1 MNPDQCS
8 RWPRSSDCSSGTR
21 SLGILPGGSAVGGVV
36 SNAVDLDLEGMTCA
50 SCAAR
55 IEKKLNALP
64 GVEATVNF
72 ATHTAHV
79 EVPPGVS
86 ADDCVAA
93 VEKAGYGAAQRHPES
108 EHDHHSDPTL
118 LRRLIVAAVL
128 AVPVVIV
135 SMTMHE
141 SRTATLVAGLL
152 ATPVV
157 WWAAWPFH
165 RAAFKAAR
173 HGSTTMDTL
182 VSLGIIAAYGWSIVA
197 LFTGGHVYFEVAVTV
212 ATFLLAGRYA
222 ESRAKDRAGEAVAAL
237 LKLGAKDATVLR
249 DGQEVLIPIAQ
260 LRVGDEFVVRPG
272 ERIATDSVVVSGASS
287 VDNALITGESVPVEV
302 GPGDALIGAAVNQT
316 GRLVARAERV
326 GADTELAQIAA
337 AVERAQTGKAPVQ
350 RLADRVSSVFVP
362 VVLVLS
368 VLTAIGWLIAG
379 AGWSAAFTA
388 AVAVLII
395 ACPCALGLATPTAI
409 LVGTGRGAQLGVL
422 IAGPE
427 ILERTRSVDTVVLD
441 KTGTLTRG
449 NIEAHVVSDDP
460 DFGRFVGTLESAS
473 EHPVG
478 RAIAAVCPERG
489 TLESFEAVP
498 GRGVRGT
505 VDGVEVVAGTPAWM
519 RELGFPV
526 GDERA
531 SVVAAWDGRV
541 RGAVLVSDTIRE
553 TSVRAVAQLQDM
565 GLRTVLLTGDSR
577 AAARDIGEQV
587 GIDEVIAEVKPLD
600 KQAAVAD
607 LQAQGHRVAMV
618 GDGVNDSAALAQ
630 ADLGIAMG
638 AGADVAISASDIT
651 LVRSDPLAI
660 VDAIRLSRQTLRIIK
675 QNLFWAF
682 AYNSAAIPL
691 AMAGLLTPMIAGAAM
706 AFSSVFV
713 VLNSLRLRR
722 FRSVQR

>member
-1 MNPDQCS
+1 M
-8 RWPRSSDCSSGTR
+8 
-21 SLGILPGGSAVGGVV
+21 

-222 ESRAKDRAGEAVAAL
+222 ESRAKDRAGEAVTAL

>member
-1 MNPDQCS
+1 M
-8 RWPRSSDCSSGTR
+8 
-21 SLGILPGGSAVGGVV
+21 

-682 AYNSAAIPL
+682 AYNAVLIPVAAGALYPVN
-691 AMAGLLTPMIAGAAM
+691 GTLLSPIFAAAAM
-706 AFSSVFV
+706 ALSSIFV
-713 VLNSLRLRR
+713 LVNALRLKG
-722 FRSVQR
+722 FKAPMAVSGV

>member
-1 MNPDQCS
+1 
-8 RWPRSSDCSSGTR
+8 
-21 SLGILPGGSAVGGVV
+21 V

-222 ESRAKDRAGEAVAAL
+222 ESRAKDRAGEAVTAL

>member
-1 MNPDQCS
+1 M
-8 RWPRSSDCSSGTR
+8 
-21 SLGILPGGSAVGGVV
+21 
-36 SNAVDLDLEGMTCA
+36 
-50 SCAAR
+50 
-55 IEKKLNALP
+55 
-64 GVEATVNF
+64 
-72 ATHTAHV
+72 
-79 EVPPGVS
+79 
-86 ADDCVAA
+86 
-93 VEKAGYGAAQRHPES
+93 
-108 EHDHHSDPTL
+108 
-118 LRRLIVAAVL
+118 IVAAVL
-128 AVPVVIV
+128 AVPVILM

-141 SRTATLVAGLL
+141 STAAMVVVAVL

-165 RAAFKAAR
+165 KAAFNAAR

-182 VSLGIIAAYGWSIVA
+182 VSLGIIAAYGWSMVA

-222 ESRAKDRAGEAVAAL
+222 ESRAKDRAGEAVTAL

-249 DGQEVLIPIAQ
+249 DGREVLIPIGQ

-272 ERIATDSVVVSGASS
+272 ERIATDAVVLSGASS
-287 VDNALITGESVPVEV
+287 VDNALITGESVPIEV
-302 GPGDALIGAAVNQT
+302 GPGDPLIGAAVNQT
-316 GRLVARAERV
+316 GRLIARAERV

-368 VLTAIGWLIAG
+368 VLTAVGWLIAG
-379 AGWSAAFTA
+379 AGWTAAFTA

-427 ILERTRSVDTVVLD
+427 ILERTQAVDTVVLD
-441 KTGTLTRG
+441 KTGTLTQG
-449 NIEAHVVSDDP
+449 NIEAHVHSDAP
-460 DFGRFVGTLESAS
+460 DFARMVGTLEAAS

-478 RAIAAVCPERG
+478 RAIAAALPDRG
-489 TLESFEAVP
+489 ILEHFEAVP

-505 VDGVEVVAGTPAWM
+505 VDGVDLVAGTPAWM
-519 RELGFPV
+519 RELGFDV
-526 GDERA
+526 GDEHA
-531 SVVAAWDGRV
+531 SVLAAWDGEIRGRV
-541 RGAVLVSDTIRE
+541 FVTDTIRD
-553 TSVRAVAQLQDM
+553 SSAQAVSQLQAM
-565 GLRTVLLTGDSR
+565 GLRTVLLTGDSAT
-577 AAARDIGEQV
+577 AAQAVAEEV

-600 KQAAVAD
+600 KQAAVAG
-607 LQAQGHRVAMV
+607 LQAAGHRVAMV

-651 LVRSDPLAI
+651 LVRNDPMAI
-660 VDAIRLSRQTLRIIK
+660 VAAIRLSRRTLRIIK
-675 QNLFWAF
+675 ENLFWAF

-722 FRSVQR
+722 FREVAGHAA

>member
-1 MNPDQCS
+1 M
-8 RWPRSSDCSSGTR
+8 SST
-21 SLGILPGGSAVGGVV
+21 
-36 SNAVDLDLEGMTCA
+36 VDLDLEGMTCA

-64 GVEATVNF
+64 GVAATVNF

-79 EVPPGVS
+79 EVPAGVS
-86 ADDCVAA
+86 VDDCVEA
-93 VEKAGYGAAQRHPES
+93 VEKAGYGASERNPEA

-128 AVPVVIV
+128 AVPVIV
-135 SMTMHE
+135 MSMTMHE
-141 SRTATLVAGLL
+141 SRAAMVVVAAL

-165 RAAFKAAR
+165 KAAFNAAR

-182 VSLGIIAAYGWSIVA
+182 VSLGIIAAYGWSMVA

-222 ESRAKDRAGEAVAAL
+222 ESRAKDRAGEAVTAL

-249 DGQEVLIPIAQ
+249 DGREVLIPIGQ
-260 LRVGDEFVVRPG
+260 LQVGDEFVVRPG
-272 ERIATDSVVVSGASS
+272 ERIATDAVVLSGASS
-287 VDNALITGESVPVEV
+287 VDNALITGESVPIEV
-302 GPGDALIGAAVNQT
+302 GPGDPLIGAAVNQT
-316 GRLVARAERV
+316 GRLIARAERV

-368 VLTAIGWLIAG
+368 VLTAVGWLIAG
-379 AGWSAAFTA
+379 AGWTAAFTA

-427 ILERTRSVDTVVLD
+427 ILERTQAIDTVVLD
-441 KTGTLTRG
+441 KTGTLTQG
-449 NIEAHVVSDDP
+449 NIEAHVDSESP
-460 DFGRFVGTLESAS
+460 DFARLVGTLEAGS

-478 RAIAAVCPERG
+478 RAIAAALPERG
-489 TLESFEAVP
+489 SLEHFEAVP

-505 VDGVEVVAGTPAWM
+505 VDGVELVAGTPAWM
-519 RELGFPV
+519 RELGFDA
-526 GDERA
+526 GDEYA
-531 SVVAAWDGRV
+531 SVVAAWDGEIRGRV
-541 RGAVLVSDTIRE
+541 FVTDTIRD
-553 TSVRAVAQLQDM
+553 SSAQAVSQLQAM
-565 GLRTVLLTGDSR
+565 GLRTVLLTGDSAT
-577 AAARDIGEQV
+577 AAQAVAEEV

-600 KQAAVAD
+600 KQAAVAG
-607 LQAQGHRVAMV
+607 LQAAGHRVAMV

-651 LVRSDPLAI
+651 LVRNDPMAI
-660 VDAIRLSRQTLRIIK
+660 VAAIRLSRRTLRIIK
-675 QNLFWAF
+675 ENLFWAF

-722 FRSVQR
+722 FREVAGHAA

>member
-1 MNPDQCS
+1 M
-8 RWPRSSDCSSGTR
+8 
-21 SLGILPGGSAVGGVV
+21 SA
-36 SNAVDLDLEGMTCA
+36 SVDLDLEGMTCA

-64 GVEATVNF
+64 GVAATVNY

-79 EVPPGVS
+79 EVPAGVS
-86 ADDCVAA
+86 VEDCVVA
-93 VEKAGYGAAQRHPES
+93 VEKAGYGASQRQPEAG
-108 EHDHHSDPTL
+108 HDYRSDPTL
-118 LRRLIVAAVL
+118 LRRLIVSAVL
-128 AVPVVIV
+128 AVPVIV
-135 SMTMHE
+135 LSMALHE
-141 SRTATLVAGLL
+141 SAAAMVVVAVL

-165 RAAFKAAR
+165 RAAFKAAV
-173 HGSTTMDTL
+173 HGATTMDTL
-182 VSLGIIAAYGWSIVA
+182 VSLGIIAAYGWSMVA

-222 ESRAKDRAGEAVAAL
+222 ESRAKDRAGEAVTAL
-237 LKLGAKDATVLR
+237 LRLGAKDATVLR
-249 DGQEVLIPIAQ
+249 EGREVLIPIAE
-260 LRVGDEFVVRPG
+260 LRVGEQFVVRPG
-272 ERIATDSVVVSGASS
+272 ERIATDSVVISGASS

-302 GPGDALIGAAVNQT
+302 GPGDRLIGAAVNQT
-316 GRLVARAERV
+316 GRLIARAERV

-368 VLTAIGWLIAG
+368 ALTAIGWLVAG
-379 AGWSAAFTA
+379 AGWTAAFTA

-427 ILERTRSVDTVVLD
+427 ILERTQSVDTVVLD
-441 KTGTLTRG
+441 KTGTLTQG
-449 NIEAHVVSDDP
+449 NIEARAQSDSP
-460 DFGRFVGTLESAS
+460 DFARLVGTLESGS

-478 RAIAAVCPERG
+478 RAIAALLPERG
-489 TLESFEAVP
+489 TLEDFEAVP
-498 GRGVRGT
+498 GRGVSGT
-505 VDGVEVVAGTPAWM
+505 VDGVQVVAGTPAWM
-519 RELGFPV
+519 RELGYAA

-531 SVVAAWDGRV
+531 SVLVAWEHEIRGR
-541 RGAVLVSDTIRE
+541 VLVSDTVRD
-553 TSVRAVAQLQDM
+553 TSQRAVAELHGM
-565 GLRTVLLTGDSR
+565 GLRTVLLTGDSEE
-577 AAARDIGEQV
+577 AAVSVAQQV
-587 GIDEVIAEVKPLD
+587 GIEEVIAEVKPLD
-600 KQAAVAD
+600 KQAAVSR
-607 LQAQGHRVAMV
+607 LQDAGHRVAMV

-660 VDAIRLSRQTLRIIK
+660 VDAIRLSRRTLRIIK
-675 QNLFWAF
+675 ENLFWAF
-682 AYNSAAIPL
+682 AYNSAAIPM

-722 FRSVQR
+722 FRSVQG

>member
-1 MNPDQCS
+1 V
-8 RWPRSSDCSSGTR
+8 SST
-21 SLGILPGGSAVGGVV
+21 
-36 SNAVDLDLEGMTCA
+36 VDLDLEGMTCA

-79 EVPPGVS
+79 AVPTGVS
-86 ADDCVAA
+86 VEDCVQA
-93 VEKAGYGAAQRHPES
+93 VEKAGYGASERHPEAD
-108 EHDHHSDPTL
+108 HDHHSDPTL
-118 LRRLIVAAVL
+118 LRRLVVSAIL
-128 AVPVVIV
+128 AVPVIV
-135 SMTMHE
+135 LSMTMHE
-141 SRTATLVAGLL
+141 STAAMVLVAAL

-165 RAAFKAAR
+165 RAAFNAAR

-182 VSLGIIAAYGWSIVA
+182 VSLGILVAYAWSLVA

-222 ESRAKDRAGEAVAAL
+222 ESRAKDRAGEAVTAL

-249 DGQEVLIPIAQ
+249 DGREVLIPIGQ
-260 LRVGDEFVVRPG
+260 LQVGDEFLVRPG
-272 ERIATDSVVVSGASS
+272 DRIATDSVVVSGASS
-287 VDNALITGESVPVEV
+287 VDNALITGESVPIEV
-302 GPGDALIGAAVNQT
+302 GPGDTLIGAAVNQT
-316 GRLVARAERV
+316 GRLVARATRV

-362 VVLVLS
+362 VVLGLS
-368 VLTAIGWLIAG
+368 VLTAVGWLIAG
-379 AGWSAAFTA
+379 AGWTAAFTA

-441 KTGTLTRG
+441 KTGTLTQG
-449 NIEAHVVSDDP
+449 NIEARVVTDSP
-460 DFGRFVGTLESAS
+460 DFGRLVGTLESAS

-478 RAIAAVCPERG
+478 RAIAAALPQRG
-489 TLESFEAVP
+489 NLEHFEAVP
-498 GRGVRGT
+498 GRGVRGV
-505 VDGVEVVAGTPAWM
+505 VDGVEIVAGTPAWM
-519 RELGFPV
+519 RELGHTLA
-526 GDERA
+526 DESA
-531 SVVAAWDGRV
+531 SVVAAWDSEIRGR
-541 RGAVLVSDTIRE
+541 VLVSDTIRQ
-553 TSVRAVAQLQDM
+553 TSGRAVAELHRM
-565 GLRTVLLTGDSR
+565 GLRTVLLTGDSED
-577 AAARDIGEQV
+577 AARAVAGQV

-600 KQAAVAD
+600 KQAAVAR
-607 LQAQGHRVAMV
+607 LQSEGRRVAMV

-651 LVRSDPLAI
+651 LVRSDPVAI
-660 VDAIRLSRQTLRIIK
+660 VDAIRLSRRTLRIIK
-675 QNLFWAF
+675 ENLFWAF

-722 FRSVQR
+722 FRSVQD